1 MIFVHEFV
9 YVELIEVVRFEKP
22 KIEIVVIKSS
32 KSWCTGDKA
41 DSTILQD
48 P

>member
-9 YVELIEVVRFEKP
+9 YVELIEVVKFEKP
-22 KIEIVVIKSS
+22 KIKIIVIKSS
-32 KSWCTGDKA
+32 KSWCAGYKA
-41 DSTILQD
+41 DSAILQD